1 MMLDFQ
7 KIQFH
12 EKEPVYIQIVKYLK
26 RAIYLGDVQ
35 NGETLPSRREIAAQ
49 LQINPNTAQKAFRLM
64 EEEHLIQTPKNAA
77 SIIQYDQNTLQQIQ
91 KEMTDDMIR
100 GFVLMAKQN
109 RLTLEQVQKDIQRL
123 WTEEHTD

>member
-12 EKEPVYIQIVKYLK
+12 EKEPVYIQIIKYLK
-26 RAIYLGDVQ
+26 RAIYLGEVQ

-49 LQINPNTAQKAFRLM
+49 LKINPNTAQKAFWLM
-64 EEEHLIQTPKNAA
+64 EEEHLIQTPKNAT
-77 SIIQYDQNTLQQIQ
+77 SIIQYAQSTLQQIQ

-100 GFVLMAKQN
+100 RFVAMAKQN
-109 RLTLEQVQKDIQRL
+109 GLTLEEV
-123 WTEEHTD
+123 